1 VLALTNRGHGTTD
14 DLLALARE
22 VRVGVHA
29 RFGISLS
36 PEPVLI
42 GCTL

>member
-1 VLALTNRGHGTTD
+1 LALTVRDGGTTD

-22 VRVGVHA
+22 VRDGVLNT
-29 RFGISLS
+29 FGVRLV

-42 GCTL
+42 GAHL